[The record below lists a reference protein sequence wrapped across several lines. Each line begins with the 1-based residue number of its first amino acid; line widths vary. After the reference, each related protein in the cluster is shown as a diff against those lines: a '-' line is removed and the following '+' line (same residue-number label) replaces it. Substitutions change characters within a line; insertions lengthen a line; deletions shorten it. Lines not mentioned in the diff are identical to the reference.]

1 MAGIGLVVVVVV
13 VVVAVVVAV
22 AVVVGSVLDTIVLDV
37 DVGESVLLPCGS
49 LDSSKFNFAS
59 FLLKLKECERYI
71 T

>member
-1 MAGIGLVVVVVV
+1 MAGIGLVVVV

-49 LDSSKFNFAS
+49 LDSSKFNFPS
-59 FLLKLKECERYI
+59 FLLK
-71 T
+71 